1 MEKGGI
7 KGLWRIWDSDI
18 DIEDVY
24 VKEGSEMVL
33 KLNFIVFHFFF

>member
-24 VKEGSEMVL
+24 MLRKAVKW
-33 KLNFIVFHFFF
+33 F